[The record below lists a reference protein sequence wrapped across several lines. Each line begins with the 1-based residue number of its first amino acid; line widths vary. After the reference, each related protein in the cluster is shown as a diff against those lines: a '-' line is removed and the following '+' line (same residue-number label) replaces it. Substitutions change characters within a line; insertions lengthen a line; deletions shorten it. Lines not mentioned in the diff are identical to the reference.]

1 MFGSEEVNMGS
12 PVASATA
19 TGGVMLF
26 CEKSLART
34 AYTWPNIPPRKLHGK
49 YQGRQDRNSKNGK
62 CSGQMEGCYE
72 ETVTHSKTNA
82 IAQQHVDTT
91 PRNACC

>member
-1 MFGSEEVNMGS
+1 MKIPDAFNGIQYTPEANQFEGSNFIADSIPLALITIGRRFNLHDQMFGSEEVNIGS

-26 CEKSLART
+26 CENSLART

-49 YQGRQDRNSKNGK
+49 Y
-62 CSGQMEGCYE
+62 
-72 ETVTHSKTNA
+72 
-82 IAQQHVDTT
+82 
-91 PRNACC
+91 